1 MPDNP
6 SSITHRF
13 QNWLT
18 RQTLLD
24 RFLVPVLLLL
34 MTLYTGLQVLAGNWL
49 AVIVSAVAII
59 LMTLL
64 ASSTRLQTLL
74 LRRPFETSHAF
85 YIFLA
90 WVYSLLWLWTYN
102 LLLITPSSGKDS
114 RFFYVFLILFLAI
127 SLRALLSVYALS
139 KPGFDTFISQIP
151 LWEQILVAINE
162 FLAAGLFAYVL
173 GGEVARWLQPDVFTI
188 RVPPYYSAGLL
199 ITTGLYYG
207 AMQAMWFR
215 RWNRWLSLN
224 RVWVRLA
231 RLLGPPVLLIATLVI
246 SRHFAQLTEPRSAS
260 LLGTADLD
268 QTVLALSPIVWMMV
282 FYVCLLVY
290 TGSRGL
296 RRRFLPQMLMNELPS
311 RLRGFL
317 ATISDMDILLIFGFL
332 SVSIPLQIFL
342 FDDSAVGV
350 LDVLR
355 QQISR
360 NAIIDTSE
368 QALALLFA
376 LPFYVLTVA
385 LLSLYAYVML
395 KPTLS
400 AQTRN
405 ALVERLPITLLIV
418 LIITLYLG
426 AIPFSRVLSEGR
438 IPRLPQELGYV
449 LAFNVLIPLILLY
462 AHYFVLIRIP
472 YGQGQSRWRRRRAVE
487 LRQALTRIDNQL
499 SELQTRIDNSQQQW
513 DSGNLADE
521 PPNTRINSLYSLIT
535 LNGKRDRLN
544 MERLQIVSEQQ
555 ELAEVTET
563 PVSLT
568 VARLPAR
575 VFSYGIPLILAF
587 KIYEWAIVND
597 GLREVASNPNIGVFE
612 FFQTVL
618 ENTNF

>member
-1 MPDNP
+1 MPDNRP
-6 SSITHRF
+6 SMTHRF
-13 QNWLT
+13 RNWLT
-18 RQTLLD
+18 RQSLLE

-34 MTLYTGLQVLAGNWL
+34 MTLYAGLQVLAANWL
-49 AVIVSAVAII
+49 AVIISVIAIA
-59 LMTLL
+59 LLTLL
-64 ASSTRLQTLL
+64 ASSQRLQNLL

-90 WVYSLLWLWTYN
+90 WLYSLLWLWTYN

-114 RFFYVFLILFLAI
+114 RFFYVFLFLFLAI
-127 SLRALLSVYALS
+127 SLRTLLSVYALS

-173 GGEVARWLQPDVFTI
+173 GGEVARWLQPDIFTI
-188 RVPPYYSAGLL
+188 HVQSYYSAGLL

-215 RWNRWLSLN
+215 RWNRWLSQN

-231 RLLGPPVLLIATLVI
+231 RLLGPLLLLIATLVV
-246 SRHFAQLTEPRSAS
+246 SRHFAQLTDARSAS
-260 LLGTADLD
+260 LLGTANLD
-268 QTVLALSPIVWMMV
+268 QTVLALSPIIWMMI

-296 RRRFLPQMLMNELPS
+296 RRRFLPQMLMDELPP

-368 QALALLFA
+368 QALAILFA
-376 LPFYVLTVA
+376 LPFYLLTVA
-385 LLSLYAYVML
+385 LLAFYAYVML

-472 YGQGQSRWRRRRAVE
+472 YGQGQSRWRKQRAVE
-487 LRQALTRIDNQL
+487 LRQSLTRIDNQL
-499 SELQTRIDNSQQQW
+499 NELQTRIDGSQQQW
-513 DSGNLADE
+513 DSGNLADASSD
-521 PPNTRINSLYSLIT
+521 TRIDSLYSLIT

-575 VFSYGIPLILAF
+575 VFSYGIPLILTF